1 MARGGTA
8 EAVPIHR
15 TMAYGGTVEAVPF
28 HRTIYESRDHET
40 KGTKKAP
47 ILVVADR
54 GFGGASVLVK
64 SASWAVP

>member
-1 MARGGTA
+1 
-8 EAVPIHR
+8 
-15 TMAYGGTVEAVPF
+15 MAYGGTAEAVPF